1 MRMPP
6 EYLLLPANR
15 AFIAA
20 SIAGALVLNLLPWGR
35 SLGMPDFLAVV
46 LVFWNIHQPR
56 KVGIGVAFLVG
67 LLMDVHASALLG
79 ERALAYSLLSYGAI
93 AIHRRVVWFGPGG
106 QMLHV
111 LPLFLLAQCVVVA
124 VRSAQDPEP
133 LIAMGRWPG
142 QILRE
147 YRGTGGFGYD
157 PLMFI
162 PGLNAS
168 VAELSAELKNTH
180 SHRAMACR
188 ELLVQ
193 MRQTW
198 GLADQ
203 PV

>member
-35 SLGMPDFLAVV
+35 SLGIPDFLAVV

-124 VRSAQDPEP
+124 VRMAIGGPFP
-133 LIAMGRWPG
+133 
-142 QILRE
+142 
-147 YRGTGGFGYD
+147 GFGWFLQSVSSTLLW
-157 PLMFI
+157 P
-162 PGLNAS
+162 
-168 VAELSAELKNTH
+168 VAELLLLLPQR
-180 SHRAMACR
+180 RAINR
-188 ELLVQ
+188 DDNRPL
-193 MRQTW
+193 
-198 GLADQ
+198 
-203 PV
+203 